1 MRTISKGV
9 SFLGGQP
16 IGHFRPG
23 FDLVRY
29 IACSGTYRRIIT
41 KRFQYRFAEQGIAGM
56 KTIYSAQH
64 SGHFGRSEL
73 IDGVFHSSFECPA
86 RATQIL
92 EMVKSRNVGPVE
104 EPRDSGL
111 SPILRIHGCEYID
124 FLEGARGRWT
134 AEGNNFDLLSQISPF
149 NAHQG
154 AANSSQNLLA
164 QMGRYSFDM
173 VTPIT
178 EANWVAAYSAA
189 QVALTAQEEIRDGA
203 VSAFALCRPPGRH
216 AGADYLAGFC
226 YLNNAAIAAQ
236 AFPDNGATRVS
247 ILDVDYH
254 HGNGAQD
261 IFYRRDDV
269 QFLSIHGHPSYE
281 YPSTLL

>member
-1 MRTISKGV
+1 MVRTISKGV

-41 KRFQYRFAEQGIAGM
+41 KRFEYRFAEQGITGM

-86 RATQIL
+86 RATRIL

-104 EPRDSGL
+104 ESRDSGL

-124 FLEGARGRWT
+124 FLEGTRGAGRQKAT
-134 AEGNNFDLLSQISPF
+134 ISICF
-149 NAHQG
+149 
-154 AANSSQNLLA
+154 
-164 QMGRYSFDM
+164 R
-173 VTPIT
+173 
-178 EANWVAAYSAA
+178 
-189 QVALTAQEEIRDGA
+189 
-203 VSAFALCRPPGRH
+203 
-216 AGADYLAGFC
+216 
-226 YLNNAAIAAQ
+226 
-236 AFPDNGATRVS
+236 
-247 ILDVDYH
+247 
-254 HGNGAQD
+254 
-261 IFYRRDDV
+261 
-269 QFLSIHGHPSYE
+269 HPSYE
-281 YPSTLL
+281 YTSTLL